1 MEPAEELPLW
11 RRYRESGDPSAR
23 ERLILTYAPIA
34 KYIAHRKARALPPW
48 CDIEDLISCGLEAL
62 TSLVDRFDPER
73 GAGFE
78 QLAWTRIH
86 GAIVDELRRR
96 DPAPR
101 TLRRWQ
107 RELEEAQVQF
117 RAVHRRAPTKT
128 ELAEA
133 LSVDGDEFLEREREL
148 STIEVVSLD
157 ALGESDEDC
166 GGQGL
171 DTVPSDD
178 DRLQPERAALAQERD
193 RAVRGAVRALPS
205 RQRQVAELLYGSEL
219 NVAEAAAVL
228 GVSPGRVRQIN
239 ARLHEQIRGM
249 LGPAHEV
256 SYRS

>member
-1 MEPAEELPLW
+1 MGSTEELRLW
-11 RRYRESGDPSAR
+11 RRLRESGDPRAR

-34 KYIAHRKARALPPW
+34 KYIAHRKARTLPPW
-48 CDIEDLISCGLEAL
+48 CDLEDLVSCGLEAL

-73 GAGFE
+73 GPGFE

-117 RAVHRRAPTKT
+117 RAVHSRAPTRT

-133 LSVDGDEFLEREREL
+133 LSVDNHEFAEREREL
-148 STIEVVSLD
+148 SSTEAVSLD
-157 ALGESDEDC
+157 ALSESDEDG

-171 DTVPSDD
+171 EVVPSDD

-193 RAVRGAVRALPS
+193 RTVREAVEALPS
-205 RQRQVAELLYGSEL
+205 GHRQVAALLYGSEL
-219 NVAEAAAVL
+219 SASEAATVL
-228 GVSPGRVRQIN
+228 GVSAGRVRQIN
-239 ARLHEQIRGM
+239 ARLQEQIRGT
-249 LGPAHEV
+249 LGPEHQVA
-256 SYRS
+256 YRS